1 MNKMKKALHG
11 LLAAAV
17 LCTAV
22 LPTFSASAEAAKFDF
37 ANSLGTGKWLYTG
50 LDPITVQDNTLVL
63 PMASA
68 SNPISFFYDDP
79 NLGNLDLEFEMKIT
93 LDEKCD
99 KDGILY
105 DWSEQ
110 NTWCF
115 LMALRDTY
123 YEVPYWNTAETGSY
137 TLMYH
142 PKAEGRS
149 FMAHWAHSDRSSK
162 EGEHMYVDI
171 PDLTDGEWHK
181 LRFTLED
188 IEGKDDKM
196 QFTMWVDDKEYANY
210 EANKTSEKGYISFT
224 NTSCKMQLRAVGGAG
239 PSVTTPPTDTEPTD
253 TPDNPTTPPTTE
265 DTTAPTAAPLTAD
278 DLKSSNSKIS
288 VDFDAKTMSLEA
300 GVTIREFLEAFSL
313 PEGYTLQ
320 AVNDGTTVVNR
331 DKVMEGDKY
340 VAKIMQ
346 GDAEAMS
353 FKVNIVASTDV
364 TQAPTTSPGTE
375 DEGGFPGWAIAVIVV
390 AAVVIAGGAVAI
402 YIFVIKKKKPS
413 GND

>member
-1 MNKMKKALHG
+1 MNKIKKVLHG
-11 LLAAAV
+11 LLATAV

-22 LPTFSASAEAAKFDF
+22 LPTFSASAEAPKFDF

-50 LDPITVQDNTLVL
+50 LDPITVQENTLVL

-79 NLGNLDLEFEMKIT
+79 NVGNVDLEFEIKIT

-99 KDGILY
+99 KAGILY

-110 NTWCF
+110 DTWCF

-142 PKAEGRS
+142 PKAGGRS
-149 FMAHWAHSDRSSK
+149 FMGHWAHSNRSSLK
-162 EGEHMYVDI
+162 GENQYTDI
-171 PDLTDGEWHK
+171 PDLTDGDWHK
-181 LRFTLED
+181 LRLVLED
-188 IEGKDDKM
+188 IDGKDDKM
-196 QFTMWVDDKEYANY
+196 QFTMWVDDEQYISY
-210 EANKTSEKGYISFT
+210 EANKTSEKGYITFT
-224 NTSCKMQLRAVGGAG
+224 NTSCKMQLRAVGGVG
-239 PSVTTPPTDTEPTD
+239 PSVTTPPTETEPTD
-253 TPDNPTTPPTTE
+253 DPDEPTTPPTTE
-265 DTTAPTAAPLTAD
+265 GTTPPTAAPLTAD

-300 GVTIREFLEAFSL
+300 GLTIGEFLEAFSL
-313 PEGYTLQ
+313 PDGYTLQ
-320 AVNDGTTVVNR
+320 AVNDGTAVVNR

-340 VAKIMQ
+340 IAKIMQ

-353 FKVNIVASTDV
+353 FKLNIVSSADSTV
-364 TQAPTTSPGTE
+364 APTTGEDTGTGE
-375 DEGGFPGWAIAVIVV
+375 GFPGWAIAVIIV

-402 YIFVIKKKKPS
+402 YVFVIKKKKPS
-413 GND
+413 ENN